1 MDNKNQLLYD
11 FIIDHCTE
19 LTDTWI
25 QSKHAAKGT
34 VYAPDAPEKVKERLR
49 KQNKK
54 FIHTIAAVFITPD
67 KESIYEPIKKW
78 ASEVANDRVESN
90 TQMSDIISQFKQFRQ
105 IYWEKISEFTLSDT
119 ANITPKEV
127 LEWSYLFHFAFDT
140 LIEEFVSLYTQ
151 VLNKNLSAQKEMILE
166 LSSPIITLTNK
177 ISILPLIGEIDT
189 QRAKFILESTLM
201 QCQEKK
207 VDYLVIDLSGVP
219 IVDTMVAN
227 QIFLVVSSVNLL
239 GVTCL
244 ITGIRP
250 EVAQTA
256 VQLGIDFS
264 AIPTFSTL
272 QKALSYLHFED
283 TTIS

>member
-1 MDNKNQLLYD
+1 M
-11 FIIDHCTE
+11 IIDHCTE

-54 FIHTIAAVFITPD
+54 FIHTIAAVFIIPD

-90 TQMSDIISQFKQFRQ
+90 TQISDIISQFKQFRQ
-105 IYWEKISEFTLSDT
+105 IYWKKISEFTLSDT
-119 ANITPKEV
+119 ANITPKDI